1 MSSVSKSSIERSDK
15 VLRVVI
21 YIVSIFFSIL
31 TLFPFFLMF
40 INATRSSAEIQR
52 YAVSFISEHPIQN
65 LQKNWAVFNG
75 KDFHPAT
82 GFLNSFIISTGAT
95 ILNVYFSSLT
105 AYAISAYEWKFRDT
119 FNAIIMA
126 IMMIPGTVTMIGFYQ
141 AVYKLGLTNKL
152 SMLILPAIAAP
163 MTVFFMRQYLQAT
176 LSMEIVQS
184 ARIDGAGEFRIFN
197 QIVVPLM
204 KPAIATQA
212 IFGYV
217 ASWNQLFTP
226 LILLTNK
233 KKATLPMMVDLLNG
247 DIYRTEFGS
256 IYLGLSITVLPL
268 IIVYAFLSRY
278 IVEGVALGGVK
289 SYDLY
294 SRRNEVQ
301 YYLNVSQ
308 K

>member
-1 MSSVSKSSIERSDK
+1 MADVSKSSIERSDK
-15 VLRVVI
+15 VLRVII

-65 LQKNWAVFNG
+65 LQRNWAVFNG

-126 IMMIPGTVTMIGFYQ
+126 IMMIPGTVTMIGFYH

-197 QIVVPLM
+197 QIVIPLM

-289 SYDLY
+289 S
-294 SRRNEVQ
+294 
-301 YYLNVSQ
+301 
-308 K
+308 

>member
-15 VLRVVI
+15 VLRVII

-65 LQKNWAVFNG
+65 LQRNWAVFNG

-197 QIVVPLM
+197 QIVIPLM

-289 SYDLY
+289 S
-294 SRRNEVQ
+294 
-301 YYLNVSQ
+301 
-308 K
+308 

>member
-289 SYDLY
+289 S
-294 SRRNEVQ
+294 
-301 YYLNVSQ
+301 
-308 K
+308 

>member
-15 VLRVVI
+15 VLRVII

-197 QIVVPLM
+197 QIVIPLM

-289 SYDLY
+289 S
-294 SRRNEVQ
+294 
-301 YYLNVSQ
+301 
-308 K
+308 

>member
-1 MSSVSKSSIERSDK
+1 MSSISKSSIERSDK

-289 SYDLY
+289 S
-294 SRRNEVQ
+294 
-301 YYLNVSQ
+301 
-308 K
+308 

>member
-1 MSSVSKSSIERSDK
+1 MADISKSSIERSDK
-15 VLRVVI
+15 VLRVII

-141 AVYKLGLTNKL
+141 AVYKLGLVNKL
-152 SMLILPAIAAP
+152 SMLILPSIAAP
-163 MTVFFMRQYLQAT
+163 MVVFFMRQYLQAS

-197 QIVVPLM
+197 QIVIPLM

-212 IFGYV
+212 IFAYV
-217 ASWNQLFTP
+217 GSWNNLFMP
-226 LILLTNK
+226 LILLTDKNK
-233 KKATLPMMVDLLNG
+233 KTLPVMISLLNG
-247 DIYRTEFGS
+247 DIYRTEYGA
-256 IYLGLSITVLPL
+256 IYLGLFVTVLPL
-268 IIVYAFLSRY
+268 IVVYAFLSKY

-289 SYDLY
+289 S
-294 SRRNEVQ
+294 
-301 YYLNVSQ
+301 
-308 K
+308 